1 MKLTKEQEQQIIN
14 ILESEEFKADLYEG
28 LDEKKRIELGQFYT
42 PASICIKLIN
52 KFSCESLSGFNI
64 LDPTCG
70 SGNLLIACLIAGA
83 DADKLYG
90 NDYDPEVV
98 PLCIRRINRA
108 CEILN
113 KPYINDWQ
121 IHQGD
126 ALDSFSLTYFG
137 PDYIDKLE
145 EHFYDINRG
154 GYAISLFD
162 ELTEPQK
169 KAMVAAQ
176 QAIDSTN
183 KMLEPVRTEMKKAY
197 DSWAGTRELMK
208 QISLEA
214 KKALEGVKVN

>member
-1 MKLTKEQEQQIIN
+1 MILTKEQEQQIID
-14 ILESEEFKADLYEG
+14 ILESTEFKADLYDG
-28 LDEKKRIELGQFYT
+28 LDEKKRVELGQFYT

-52 KFSCESLSGFNI
+52 KFECDSLSGFNI

-83 DADKLYG
+83 DVDKLYG

-98 PLCIRRINRA
+98 PLCVKRINRA

-137 PDYIDKLE
+137 PDYAEKLE
-145 EHFYDINRG
+145 EHFYEINRG
-154 GYAISLFD
+154 GYAFSLFD
-162 ELTEPQK
+162 ALTDSQK
-169 KAMVAAQ
+169 KAMAAVR
-176 QAIDSTN
+176 QAIEDTN
-183 KMLEPVRTEMKKAY
+183 KMLAPIRAEMERIQESLAEP
-197 DSWAGTRELMK
+197 RELMK
-208 QISLEA
+208 QVSDSIH
-214 KKALEGVKVN
+214 KALEGVK